1 MKKLLLATALASIGF
16 ATAANA
22 GSVTIGNLTVTQV
35 APFNLD
41 TFNNNAVGTM
51 AGFSQAVTSA
61 GLTTIGFAT
70 DGAVVNGSLGGVYAA
85 PAGDK
90 TNYLYGDNGAN
101 GLTAGAAWGAPN
113 GATVLF
119 LKGGAALDVTSFYIY
134 WGSID
139 SVIGDGR
146 NNVLT
151 LSNGD
156 SVTGDDLVNAGLAL
170 NPVVN
175 GAGNQTN
182 AMDNQ
187 WFLVSDTSSFFGFNA
202 QTPTPAFEFDMRGV
216 PEPTTWAMM
225 ALGFAGLGYTGFR
238 RAKKSRIAIA

>member
-1 MKKLLLATALASIGF
+1 MKKLLLATALPSIGF

-119 LKGGAALDVTSFYIY
+119 LKG
-134 WGSID
+134 
-139 SVIGDGR
+139 
-146 NNVLT
+146 
-151 LSNGD
+151 
-156 SVTGDDLVNAGLAL
+156 
-170 NPVVN
+170 
-175 GAGNQTN
+175 
-182 AMDNQ
+182 
-187 WFLVSDTSSFFGFNA
+187 
-202 QTPTPAFEFDMRGV
+202 E
-216 PEPTTWAMM
+216 
-225 ALGFAGLGYTGFR
+225 R
-238 RAKKSRIAIA
+238 RST